1 MSNITVKW
9 DSYTT
14 FICSS
19 LSILGS
25 VIVLCSYMVAQS
37 SVTPRAAQLIRN
49 LAIADFF
56 WFLAAVIQ
64 SVYWVFTDVT
74 VPSGMCYFF
83 SPIVNFM
90 RMASLIWTCAISFD
104 VLMSVNKRKWLWVSD
119 KDNWTFYRRLYYCT
133 VLVFALPGTIL
144 NIIKQHSGDG
154 DQDLGC
160 NPGYEKIG
168 EWYDV
173 FFTEL
178 LPISIGFLANI
189 YVYIQVREKM
199 SQKAFPQSVRKRRRR
214 IMYHY
219 IIVCIICWTPT
230 MVFYLSEIAGFHSS
244 ALEIIARSSLYCTGF
259 FNFLVFGMQDPHL
272 KRAFVVFAQKM
283 GCLCWC
289 CCCIIG
295 ESDGSG
301 LKTREVDKTVMFGGH
316 IEDNA
321 DVSKDKK
328 NIYRYHKLTTE
339 DKLVLYHN
347 RPDLDPNVKIGR
359 KKKDEERIGKSS
371 GNSTPHSRKK
381 NRSIDFTS
389 VKGMHDDDDDDEE
402 DMGLDSNDD
411 NGLKRCL
418 LTKEEKR
425 DCDAY
430 DSVDSFQS
438 SESSTQ
444 VENVLI
450 LASAQV
456 HGNTVDQ
463 GRELDSLPVVSPER
477 QARGSKEQPA
487 VISYDVTNND
497 HILSPSRLHDDSRHS
512 DILIADVQNPTVAHV
527 RMGSTSSQDGA
538 TQFAAGGS
546 RRASSEDRINA
557 ARARMKQLRL
567 GSDGPLISDEESFAR
582 SMDHIA
588 DARNGSVSGSMSR
601 TSTQNGEE
609 SDSSGDEADEEDHAL
624 AEKLDIALPI
634 SVATSNLLGSP

>member
-1 MSNITVKW
+1 
-9 DSYTT
+9 
-14 FICSS
+14 
-19 LSILGS
+19 
-25 VIVLCSYMVAQS
+25 MVAQS

-49 LAIADFF
+49 LAISDFF

-64 SVYWVFTDVT
+64 SVYWVFTDLS
-74 VPSGMCYFF
+74 VPAGLCYFF

-119 KDNWTFYRRLYYCT
+119 KENWTYYRRLYYCT
-133 VLVFALPGTIL
+133 VLIFALPGTIL
-144 NIIKQHSGDG
+144 NIIKQHSGSAA

-178 LPISIGFLANI
+178 LPISIGFFANI

-230 MVFYLSEIAGFHSS
+230 MVFYLSEIAGLHSS
-244 ALEIIARSSLYCTGF
+244 ALEIIARSSLYLTGF
-259 FNFLVFGMQDPHL
+259 LNFLVFGMQDPHL
-272 KRAFVVFAQKM
+272 KRSFVVISQKL

-295 ESDGSG
+295 DSQDNG

-339 DKLVLYHN
+339 DKLVLYHD

-359 KKKDEERIGKSS
+359 KKKDEAGSGKSS
-371 GNSTPHSRKK
+371 GNRSDNSRKK

-389 VKGMHDDDDDDEE
+389 VKGMQDEDDDTDNTDDDD
-402 DMGLDSNDD
+402 MSLNRS
-411 NGLKRCL
+411 L
-418 LTKEEKR
+418 LSKEER
-425 DCDAY
+425 RERDAY
-430 DSVDSFQS
+430 ENDSSHQS
-438 SESSTQ
+438 SEASD
-444 VENVLI
+444 VENVII
-450 LASAQV
+450 LASAHEQ
-456 HGNTVDQ
+456 GNDQ
-463 GRELDSLPVVSPER
+463 EQAQARELDCLPIASPER
-477 QARGSKEQPA
+477 QSRLSKDQPI
-487 VISYDVTNND
+487 VISYEVPNND
-497 HILSPSRLHDDSRHS
+497 HTLSPSSSHNANLQSEV
-512 DILIADVQNPTVAHV
+512 IVADVENPAVTHV
-527 RMGSTSSQDGA
+527 NVRLGSPGSPESGS
-538 TQFAAGGS
+538 QFAAGGG
-546 RRASSEDRINA
+546 RRESSEDRINA
-557 ARARMKQLRL
+557 ARARGKQLRL

-582 SMDHIA
+582 SMEHII
-588 DARNGSVSGSMSR
+588 DTRSSNDSGSMSR
-601 TSTQNGEE
+601 SMTHNDQQD

-624 AEKLDIALPI
+624 AERLDIVLPV
-634 SVATSNLLGSP
+634 SVATSNLLNSP

>member
-1 MSNITVKW
+1 
-9 DSYTT
+9 
-14 FICSS
+14 
-19 LSILGS
+19 
-25 VIVLCSYMVAQS
+25 MVAQS

-64 SVYWVFTDVT
+64 SVYWVFTDLS
-74 VPSGMCYFF
+74 VPAGLCYFF
-83 SPIVNFM
+83 SPTVNFM

-119 KDNWTFYRRLYYCT
+119 KENWTYYRRLYYCT
-133 VLVFALPGTIL
+133 VLLFALPGTIL
-144 NIIKQHSGDG
+144 NIIRQHSGSAE

-230 MVFYLSEIAGFHSS
+230 MVFYLSEIAGLHSS
-244 ALEIIARSSLYCTGF
+244 ALEIIARSSLYLTGF
-259 FNFLVFGMQDPHL
+259 LNFLVFGMQDPHL
-272 KRAFVVFAQKM
+272 KRSFGVISQKL

-295 ESDGSG
+295 DSQENG

-339 DKLVLYHN
+339 DKLVLYHD

-359 KKKDEERIGKSS
+359 KKKDEEGTGKSS
-371 GNSTPHSRKK
+371 GNRSDNSRKK

-389 VKGMHDDDDDDEE
+389 VKGFHDEDDDTDNTDDD
-402 DMGLDSNDD
+402 MSLNRS
-411 NGLKRCL
+411 L
-418 LTKEEKR
+418 LTAQEKKERE
-425 DCDAY
+425 AY
-430 DSVDSFQS
+430 DNDNSYQS
-438 SESSTQ
+438 SEVSDH
-444 VENVLI
+444 VDNIII
-450 LASAQV
+450 LASAQGQE
-456 HGNTVDQ
+456 HNHS
-463 GRELDSLPVVSPER
+463 RELDSLPIASPER
-477 QARGSKEQPA
+477 QARASKDQPV
-487 VISYDVTNND
+487 VISYEVSDND
-497 HILSPSRLHDDSRHS
+497 NVLSPSRHDGSFRS
-512 DILIADVQNPTVAHV
+512 EIIVADVENPAVARV
-527 RMGSTSSQDGA
+527 NTRLGSSPESPS
-538 TQFAAGGS
+538 QFAAGGS
-546 RRASSEDRINA
+546 RRVSSEDRINV

-582 SMDHIA
+582 SMEHII
-588 DARNGSVSGSMSR
+588 DTRKSEDSGSGSLSR
-601 TSTQNGEE
+601 RLTQNSHQD

-624 AEKLDIALPI
+624 AERRDISLPV